1 MLLVAFCIA
10 LRFCLLVSAL
20 QLPSVAVWEL
30 GTELSL
36 VSARNSEI
44 MGKFVFSYKSPQALC
59 RLQPGRR
66 GGSGQSLVPPR
77 GTRVALASCAST
89 LLVTD

>member
-1 MLLVAFCIA
+1 M
-10 LRFCLLVSAL
+10 VSAL

-36 VSARNSEI
+36 VSARNSEV
-44 MGKFVFSYKSPQALC
+44 MGEIELFSLTRATQALC

-66 GGSGQSLVPPR
+66 EGSGQSLVPPR